1 MKKEDIILKKDDKVY
16 YKFSSGLEDYLIVDD
31 YAGYTIK
38 QFEEEDCSGGCKI
51 TKIERPN
58 YVTIYET
65 TENNNTHRS
74 DETLQQT
81 EVRHF
86 VENLKT
92 FIDLIKLINK
102 E

>member
-16 YKFSSGLEDYLIVDD
+16 YEFAGGLEDYLIVKG
-31 YAGYTIK
+31 YEGYTIK
-38 QFEEEDCSGGCKI
+38 QFEEDDGCKCKI

-58 YVTIYET
+58 YKTIYET

-74 DETLQQT
+74 DETLQDT
-81 EVRHF
+81 EFRHF
-86 VENLKT
+86 VENVQT
-92 FIDLIKLINK
+92 FLDLIEHINK